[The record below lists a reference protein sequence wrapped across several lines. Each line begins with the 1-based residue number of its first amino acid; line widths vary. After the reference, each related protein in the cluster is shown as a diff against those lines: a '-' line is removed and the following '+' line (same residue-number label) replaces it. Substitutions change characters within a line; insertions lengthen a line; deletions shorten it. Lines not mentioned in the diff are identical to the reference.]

1 MNWKGIFTKYQLS
14 FGFTL
19 LLILVEA
26 FLALLFPLFIG
37 RAIGDAMAGHH
48 SGVVQLGIIGIAAL
62 LVGVGRRFFD
72 SRFYAKIYQDISPQ
86 VLSRIDGDQSSVKA
100 ARLGMIHELVEFME
114 NSVPELISAV
124 ISLFGVIIVLAT
136 LNLPIFYGCLIV
148 TLIIGLVYWMSSA
161 ITMRLNKASND
172 EFEKQVNVLARN
184 DPAALSDHLRKMM
197 HWNIKLSDL
206 EAANFSVSWIA
217 LMGFLVGSILIATGQ
232 TTVEYSILFS
242 LIMYVFQYIEN
253 VVHLPFFY
261 QHWLRLQEITHR
273 MTGVG

>member
-19 LLILVEA
+19 SLILVEA